1 LEATVIV
8 DVHCHAWPDRI
19 ARLALSGRTPQLE
32 RRGDG
37 TIGGLRRAMATGG
50 VSQAVVLGIADEAR
64 HVDGVNRFV
73 ARCKAEGFFGFG
85 TVHPDLPV
93 EQNMAS
99 LRANGVHGVKLHT
112 LFQGFALNDPR
123 MYELY
128 EAFGSEIA
136 VIAHVGS
143 GGDRAAN
150 ERGTPAMVR
159 DIVRTFPDLRL
170 VCCHFGGY
178 HQLDDAEAML
188 LGLDVYLETSWPP
201 TLAEVAPSRV
211 KEIIS
216 KHGADRIVFG
226 SDWPMADP
234 AAEIAAI
241 RALGLRDDVVEDI
254 LGRNFIRLLG
264 TDADPAAADQKLV

>member
-1 LEATVIV
+1 MIV

-19 ARLALSGRTPQLE
+19 AERALSGRSPQLP

-37 TIGGLRRAMATGG
+37 TLHGLRSAMAAAG
-50 VSQAVVLGIADEAR
+50 VGQAVVLGIADEAR

-73 ARCKAEGFFGFG
+73 ARCQADGFLGFG
-85 TVHPDLPV
+85 TVHPDLSV
-93 EQNMAS
+93 EQNIAS
-99 LRANGVHGVKLHT
+99 LRANGLTGVKLHT

-123 MYELY
+123 MYALY
-128 EAFGSEIA
+128 EAFGSDIA
-136 VIAHVGS
+136 VIAHVGA

-150 ERGTPAMVR
+150 ERGTPAMIR
-159 DIVRTFPDLRL
+159 DIVKTFPRLRL

-178 HQLDDAEAML
+178 HQLDDAEAQL

-201 TLAEVAPSRV
+201 TLAEIAPSRV

-234 AAEIAAI
+234 AAEVAAV
-241 RALGLRDDVVEDI
+241 RALGLRDDAVEGI
-254 LGRNFIRLLG
+254 LGRNFLRLLG
-264 TDADPAAADQKLV
+264 AGPDAAAVSGSPEGQV

>member
-1 LEATVIV
+1 MIV

-19 ARLALSGRTPQLE
+19 AEQALSGRSPQLP

-37 TIGGLRRAMATGG
+37 TLGGLRSAMAAAG
-50 VSQAVVLGIADEAR
+50 VGQAVVLGIADDAR

-73 ARCKAEGFFGFG
+73 SRCKASGFLGFG
-85 TVHPDLPV
+85 TVHPDLSV

-99 LRANGVHGVKLHT
+99 LRANGVSGVKLHT

-128 EAFGSEIA
+128 EAFGSEIT

-150 ERGTPAMVR
+150 ERGTPAMIR
-159 DIVRTFPDLRL
+159 DIVKTFPRLRL
-170 VCCHFGGY
+170 ICCHFGGY
-178 HQLDDAEAML
+178 HQLDDAEAQL

-201 TLAEVAPSRV
+201 TLAEIAPSRV

-234 AAEIAAI
+234 AAEVAAV
-241 RALGLRDDVVEDI
+241 RALGLRDDAVEGI
-254 LGRNFIRLLG
+254 LGRNFLRLLG
-264 TDADPAAADQKLV
+264 ADTDAAAASGSLQGQV

>member
-1 LEATVIV
+1 MIV

-19 ARLALSGRTPQLE
+19 ASLALSGRTPQLE

-37 TIGGLRRAMATGG
+37 TIGGLRRAMAAAGAD
-50 VSQAVVLGIADEAR
+50 QAVVLGIADEAR

-73 ARCKAEGFFGFG
+73 ARCKGDGFFGFG
-85 TVHPDLPV
+85 TVHPDISV

-99 LRANGVHGVKLHT
+99 LRANGVRGVKLHT
-112 LFQGFALNDPR
+112 LFQGFTLNDPR

-150 ERGTPAMVR
+150 ERGTPAMIR
-159 DIVRTFPDLRL
+159 DIVKTFPSLRL

-178 HQLDDAEAML
+178 HQLDDAEALL
-188 LGLDVYLETSWPP
+188 LGLNVYLETSWPP
-201 TLAEVAPSRV
+201 TLAEIAPSRV

-216 KHGADRIVFG
+216 KHGSDRIVFG

-234 AAEIAAI
+234 GAEIAAI
-241 RALGLRDDVVEDI
+241 KALGLRDDTVEDI

-264 TDADPAAADQKLV
+264 ADAESAADDRTEG

>member
-1 LEATVIV
+1 MIV

-19 ARLALSGRTPQLE
+19 AQRALTGRSPQLP

-37 TIGGLRRAMATGG
+37 TIGGLRSAMAASG
-50 VSQAVVLGIADEAR
+50 VGQAVVLGIADEGR

-73 ARCKAEGFFGFG
+73 ARCKADGFLGFG
-85 TVHPDLPV
+85 TVHPDLSV
-93 EQNMAS
+93 EDNMSS
-99 LRANGVHGVKLHT
+99 LRANGVRGVKLHT

-143 GGDRAAN
+143 GGDAAAN
-150 ERGTPAMVR
+150 RRGTPAMIR

-178 HQLDDAEAML
+178 HQLDEAEAEL
-188 LGLDVYLETSWPP
+188 LGLDLYLETSWPP
-201 TLAEVAPSRV
+201 SLAEIAPSRV

-216 KHGADRIVFG
+216 KHGSDRIVFG

-241 RALGLRDDVVEDI
+241 RALGLSDDAVEDI
-254 LGRNFIRLLG
+254 LGRNFLRLLG
-264 TDADPAAADQKLV
+264 ADADSAASSSAERQG

>member
-1 LEATVIV
+1 VIV

-19 ARLALSGRTPQLE
+19 AERALSGRSPQLP

-37 TIGGLRRAMATGG
+37 TIGGLRSAMASSG
-50 VSQAVVLGIADEAR
+50 VGQAVVLGIADEAR

-73 ARCKAEGFFGFG
+73 AQCKADGFLGFG
-85 TVHPDLPV
+85 TVHPDLSA
-93 EQNMAS
+93 EDNLAS
-99 LRANGVHGVKLHT
+99 LRASGVRGVKLHT

-143 GGDRAAN
+143 GGDAAAN
-150 ERGTPAMVR
+150 RRGTPAMIR
-159 DIVRTFPDLRL
+159 DIVRTFPNLRL

-178 HQLDDAEAML
+178 HQLDEAEAEL

-201 TLAEVAPSRV
+201 GLAEIAPSRV

-216 KHGADRIVFG
+216 KHGSDRIVFG

-241 RALGLRDDVVEDI
+241 RGLGVSDDAVEDI
-254 LGRNFIRLLG
+254 LGRNFLRLLG
-264 TDADPAAADQKLV
+264 ADAGSAASRGAERQG

>member
-1 LEATVIV
+1 MIV

-19 ARLALSGRTPQLE
+19 AERALSGRSPQLP

-37 TIGGLRRAMATGG
+37 TLDGLRSAMAAADVG
-50 VSQAVVLGIADEAR
+50 QAVVLGIADEAR

-73 ARCKAEGFFGFG
+73 ARCQAGGFLGFG
-85 TVHPDLPV
+85 TVHPDLSV
-93 EQNMAS
+93 EQNMDS
-99 LRANGVHGVKLHT
+99 LRANGVSGVKLHT

-150 ERGTPAMVR
+150 ERGTPAMIR
-159 DIVRTFPDLRL
+159 DIVKTFPRLRL

-178 HQLDDAEAML
+178 HQLDDAEAQL

-201 TLAEVAPSRV
+201 TLAEIAPSRV

-234 AAEIAAI
+234 AAEVAAV
-241 RALGLRDDVVEDI
+241 RALGLRDDAVEGI
-254 LGRNFIRLLG
+254 LGRNFLRLLG
-264 TDADPAAADQKLV
+264 ADTGAAAVSGSPEGEV